1 MKQVKTTAKFKKD
14 YLKIQKQGKNL
25 KKFKFIIDNLCNSIK
40 LDKRYRL
47 HKLSGNYED
56 LFECHIEPDWLL
68 IFQITD
74 THIELIR
81 MGSHSELF

>member
-1 MKQVKTTAKFKKD
+1 MQILMT
-14 YLKIQKQGKNL
+14 
-25 KKFKFIIDNLCNSIK
+25 LCNEIGLNK
-40 LDKRYRL
+40 KHRL
-47 HKLSGNYED
+47 HKLVGDYDN

-68 IFQITD
+68 IFNLTD